1 MGVVKQALN
10 IFQANKDW
18 RKGKRGNK
26 TRRQAQQ
33 LPVYIPPPTP
43 PKKDNKILYA
53 SIIGL
58 TLIGA
63 YLLSKK
69 T

>member
-1 MGVVKQALN
+1 MIGTALKMMKMS
-10 IFQANKDW
+10 KD
-18 RKGKRGNK
+18 RMKN
-26 TRRQAQQ
+26 RRQAQQ

-53 SIIGL
+53 SIIGIS
-58 TLIGA
+58 LIGA
-63 YLLSKK
+63 YLLYKK

>member
-1 MGVVKQALN
+1 MGIVKQALN

-18 RKGKRGNK
+18 RKGNK
-26 TRRQAQQ
+26 TRRKAQK
-33 LPVYIPPPTP
+33 LPVYIPPITP
-43 PKKDNKILYA
+43 PKKDNMILYA

-63 YLLSKK
+63 YLLTKK

>member
-1 MGVVKQALN
+1 MIGTAMK
-10 IFQANKDW
+10 IMKMSKD
-18 RKGKRGNK
+18 RMKN
-26 TRRQAQQ
+26 RRQAQQ
-33 LPVYIPPPTP
+33 LPVNIPPPTLP
-43 PKKDNKILYA
+43 AKDNKVLYA

-63 YLLSKK
+63 YLLTKK

>member
-1 MGVVKQALN
+1 MIG
-10 IFQANKDW
+10 IIANKIIQKKKD
-18 RKGKRGNK
+18 RLKN
-26 TRRQAQQ
+26 RRQAQQ
-33 LPVYIPPPTP
+33 LPVYIPPPTLP
-43 PKKDNKILYA
+43 TKDNKVIYA

-63 YLLSKK
+63 YLLTKK